1 MDPTR
6 WSMVTSLQGGDA
18 GRARAALG
26 ELCQIYWTP
35 LWAWAR
41 RQGLD
46 AEASADLV
54 QGFFAMLLEKEDFA
68 ELAPERGKFRS
79 WLLAAL
85 RHHWSH
91 EREKAAAAKRG
102 GGARLLPIHA
112 ATADGELL
120 VVAADEP
127 TPEAAF
133 ERQWALHVMASAA
146 RRVREAYAAEG
157 KAELHAALEP
167 ALQGDL
173 EDVADLAQR
182 LATSE
187 GAVRVAASRL
197 RRRFGDELRAMVAE
211 TVEDE
216 GEVEEELA
224 ALLRALSAR

>member
-6 WSMVTSLQGGDA
+6 WSMVTSLRGGDA

-79 WLLAAL
+79 WLLAAR

-91 EREKAAAAKRG
+91 ERDKAAAAKRG
-102 GGARLLPIHA
+102 GRERLLPIHA
-112 ATADGELL
+112 GSADSELF
-120 VVAADEP
+120 VVAAEEP
-127 TPEAAF
+127 TPEAAY
-133 ERQWALHVMASAA
+133 ERQWALHVMATAA

-173 EDVADLAQR
+173 EDVADLARR

>member
-1 MDPTR
+1 MEPTR
-6 WSMVTSLQGGDA
+6 WSMITSLRDGDA
-18 GRARAALG
+18 ARSRKALE
-26 ELCQIYWTP
+26 ELCQAYWTP

-102 GGARLLPIHA
+102 GGAPILRIHA

-127 TPEAAF
+127 SPEAAY
-133 ERQWALHVMASAA
+133 ERQWALHVMATAA
-146 RRVREAYAAEG
+146 RRLREAYAAEG

-167 ALQGDL
+167 ALQGEL
-173 EDVADLAQR
+173 EDVAAIARR
-182 LATSE
+182 LSTSE

-211 TVEDE
+211 TVEE
-216 GEVEEELA
+216 QGEVEEELA